1 MQTPEVQTVLEL
13 FCQKSTVRIGT
24 LVLDSS
30 CCNLTPMVAAWNET
44 ILVHPVLALSPVRTL
59 AHLRACNEKIS
70 YADPDSEE
78 LATAQRADF
87 EALQLAY
94 LSCLQTFCNFT
105 LTVPGL
111 PPLREVLETT
121 NRLESIAGA
130 ILRFKLNP
138 ANCFPRVNYNPNDAS
153 LIDLLKLCQTKILVA
168 TRRIE
173 EIAEE
178 EEQLAQLRES
188 AVTSIRRPSR
198 ISRKHIYN
206 WMVSY
211 FPESVDRALIK
222 KLFNLQESEIPKYS
236 RDDINYFRECFERYC
251 PAGTP
256 LQFELRKIADRLDSY
271 YRDYFKTFVIESID
285 EDSEESEVSTD
296 QSTTNSSYETPAT
309 TEPQAADY
317 PSRVQFIVAHAKW
330 RMQQEK
336 QQKPVPAKLPL
347 LPDAPF

>member
-1 MQTPEVQTVLEL
+1 MQTTESATVLEL
-13 FCQKSTVRIGT
+13 YCQKSTVRIGT

-30 CCNLTPMVAAWNET
+30 CCNLTPMVAAWNDT
-44 ILVHPVLALSPVRTL
+44 ILVHPVLALSPVRAL
-59 AHLRACNEKIS
+59 AHLRACNERIS
-70 YADPDSEE
+70 YSESDDDSEE
-78 LATAQRADF
+78 LATANAADF

-105 LTVPGL
+105 PTVPGL

-130 ILRFKLNP
+130 VLRFKLNP
-138 ANCFPRVNYNPNDAS
+138 ANCFPRVNYNPSDAS

-206 WMVSY
+206 WMISY
-211 FPESVDRALIK
+211 FPESVDRSLIK
-222 KLFNLQESEIPKYS
+222 KLYNLQESDICKYS

-256 LQFELRKIADRLDSY
+256 LQFELRKIADRLESY

-285 EDSEESEVSTD
+285 EESSDEPAELPAE
-296 QSTTNSSYETPAT
+296 TNASYETV
-309 TEPQAADY
+309 EPQESDFT
-317 PSRVQFIVAHAKW
+317 SRVQFIVAHAKW
-330 RMQQEK
+330 RMQQT
-336 QQKPVPAKLPL
+336 KPAQSVPTQRAV

>member
-1 MQTPEVQTVLEL
+1 MQTPETATVLEL
-13 FCQKSTVRIGT
+13 YCQKSTVRIGT
-24 LVLDSS
+24 LVLDPN
-30 CCNLTPMVAAWNET
+30 CCNLTPMVAAWNDT
-44 ILVHPVLALSPVRTL
+44 ILVHPVLALSPVRAL
-59 AHLRACNEKIS
+59 AHLRTCNERIS
-70 YADPDSEE
+70 YSESESDDEE
-78 LATAQRADF
+78 LVTANAADF

-94 LSCLQTFCNFT
+94 LSCLQTFCNFN
-105 LTVPGL
+105 LSVPGL
-111 PPLREVLETT
+111 PPLREVLETV

-130 ILRFKLNP
+130 VLRFKLNP
-138 ANCFPRVNYNPNDAS
+138 ANCFPRVNYNPSDAS

-211 FPESVDRALIK
+211 FPESVDRSLIK
-222 KLFNLQESEIPKYS
+222 KLYNLQESDINKYS

-256 LQFELRKIADRLDSY
+256 LQFELRKIADRLAGY
-271 YRDYFKTFVIESID
+271 YQDYFKTFVIESID
-285 EDSEESEVSTD
+285 EESSDEPAELPAE
-296 QSTTNSSYETPAT
+296 QTNSSNAT
-309 TEPQAADY
+309 VEPQESDY

-330 RMQQEK
+330 RMYQAKPAQ
-336 QQKPVPAKLPL
+336 PVPAKHSVLPN
-347 LPDAPF
+347 APF

>member
-1 MQTPEVQTVLEL
+1 MQTPESATVLEL
-13 FCQKSTVRIGT
+13 YCQKSTVRIGT
-24 LVLDSS
+24 LVLDSN
-30 CCNLTPMVAAWNET
+30 CCNLTPMVAAWNDT
-44 ILVHPVLALSPVRTL
+44 ILVHPVLALSPVRAL
-59 AHLRACNEKIS
+59 AHLRTCNERIS
-70 YADPDSEE
+70 YSESDDDSEE
-78 LATAQRADF
+78 LVTANPADF

-94 LSCLQTFCNFT
+94 LSCLQTFCNFN
-105 LTVPGL
+105 LSVPGL

-130 ILRFKLNP
+130 VLRFKLNP
-138 ANCFPRVNYNPNDAS
+138 ANCFPRVNYNPRDAS

-211 FPESVDRALIK
+211 FPESVDRPLIK
-222 KLFNLQESEIPKYS
+222 KLYNLQEPDICKYS

-256 LQFELRKIADRLDSY
+256 LQFELRKIADKLESY

-285 EDSEESEVSTD
+285 EESSDEPAELPA
-296 QSTTNSSYETPAT
+296 QTNSSYETCK
-309 TEPQAADY
+309 EPQESDY

-330 RMQQEK
+330 RMSQAKPAQ
-336 QQKPVPAKLPL
+336 PVPTKHSV